1 MSPNTST
8 KPIINSLNNL
18 TTTPSATTKHSS
30 KPQDNSLQDTVT
42 QGTVVAAYG
51 KRFQVELL
59 DKKRISCVTRGKKT
73 DLACGDV
80 VTIKFTDK
88 HEGVVEST
96 LPRKTLLYR
105 SNAFKSK
112 MLAANVTQ
120 IIIVLAT
127 QPSFYEALL
136 NRCLIAA
143 EAADIKALIVLNKCD
158 LADNDDAKQ
167 KLKLY
172 TDLGYRVLSLSA
184 KEDISTLRPY
194 LQNEASILVGQSGMG
209 KSTIINALLPNEDVR
224 TREVSHVLDSGKHT
238 TTAAHLYHLD
248 EHSQL
253 IDSPGLQEFGLHHLS
268 TDELEHAFIEFRPFL
283 GKCRFNNCK
292 HLQEP
297 DCAITS
303 AVDAHIIT
311 SERLAIYKMLRLEI
325 SLQIPL

>member
-1 MSPNTST
+1 M
-8 KPIINSLNNL
+8 PITPPFLASL
-18 TTTPSATTKHSS
+18 
-30 KPQDNSLQDTVT
+30 

-51 KRFQVELL
+51 KRFQVELP

-80 VTIKFTDK
+80 VTIELTDK
-88 HEGVVEST
+88 HEGVIEAT
-96 LPRKTLLYR
+96 LTRKTLLYR

-112 MLAANVTQ
+112 ILAANVTQ

-143 EAADIKALIVLNKCD
+143 EAANIKPLIVLNKCD
-158 LADNDDAKQ
+158 LADSNEAKQ
-167 KLKLY
+167 KLALY
-172 TDLGYRVLSLSA
+172 TSLGYQVLTLSA
-184 KEDISTLRPY
+184 KEDISALKPY
-194 LQNEASILVGQSGMG
+194 LQGEASILVGQSGMG

-224 TREVSHVLDSGKHT
+224 TREVSHTLDSGKHT
-238 TTAAHLYHLD
+238 TTAAHLYHID
-248 EHSQL
+248 EYSQL

-297 DCAITS
+297 DCAIKD
-303 AVDAHIIT
+303 AVSNGQVT
-311 SERLAIYKMLRLEI
+311 SERLAIYQMLRTEI
-325 SLQIPL
+325 SH

>member
-1 MSPNTST
+1 
-8 KPIINSLNNL
+8 
-18 TTTPSATTKHSS
+18 
-30 KPQDNSLQDTVT
+30 
-42 QGTVVAAYG
+42 
-51 KRFQVELL
+51 
-59 DKKRISCVTRGKKT
+59 
-73 DLACGDV
+73 
-80 VTIKFTDK
+80 
-88 HEGVVEST
+88 
-96 LPRKTLLYR
+96 
-105 SNAFKSK
+105 
-112 MLAANVTQ
+112 MLASNVTQ

-143 EAADIKALIVLNKCD
+143 EAANIKALVVLNKCD

-167 KLKLY
+167 KLALY
-172 TDLGYRVLSLSA
+172 TGLGYQVLALSA
-184 KEDISTLRPY
+184 KEDISALRPY
-194 LQNEASILVGQSGMG
+194 LQGEASILVGQSGMG

-224 TREVSHVLDSGKHT
+224 TREVSLVLDSGKHT

-297 DCAITS
+297 DCAIKE
-303 AVDAHIIT
+303 AVIAGKI
-311 SERLAIYKMLRLEI
+311 SEERLAIYKMLRNEI
-325 SLQIPL
+325 

>member
-1 MSPNTST
+1 MHST
-8 KPIINSLNNL
+8 E
-18 TTTPSATTKHSS
+18 
-30 KPQDNSLQDTVT
+30 TVNIQAPL

-51 KRFQVELL
+51 KRFQVELN
-59 DKKRISCVTRGKKT
+59 DSKQRISCVTRGKKT

-80 VTIKFTDK
+80 VTIQLTDK

-136 NRCLIAA
+136 NRCIIAA
-143 EAADIKALIVLNKCD
+143 EAANIKVLIVLNKCD
-158 LADNDDAKQ
+158 LADNDGAKE
-167 KLKLY
+167 KLSFY
-172 TDLGYRVLSLSA
+172 ATLGYQVLSLSA
-184 KEDISTLRPY
+184 KQDISALRPY
-194 LQNEASILVGQSGMG
+194 LQGEVSILVGQSGMG
-209 KSTIINALLPNEDVR
+209 KSTMINALLPNEQVR
-224 TREVSHVLDSGKHT
+224 TQEVSHVLDSGKHT

-248 EHSQL
+248 ENSQL

-268 TDELEHAFIEFRPFL
+268 TGELEHAFVEFRPFL

-297 DCAITS
+297 DCAITTAS
-303 AVDAHIIT
+303 NQNMIT
-311 SERLAIYKMLRLEI
+311 AERLAIYRLIRTEI
-325 SLQIPL
+325 ER

>member
-1 MSPNTST
+1 MLTHNAV
-8 KPIINSLNNL
+8 KIDIIAPL
-18 TTTPSATTKHSS
+18 
-30 KPQDNSLQDTVT
+30 

-51 KRFQVELL
+51 KRFQVELA
-59 DKKRISCVTRGKKT
+59 DNKRISCVTRAKRT
-73 DLACGDV
+73 DLACGDI
-80 VTIKFTDK
+80 VTIQLTDK

-105 SNAFKSK
+105 SNAYKSK

-143 EAADIKALIVLNKCD
+143 EAANIKALIVLNKCD
-158 LADNDDAKQ
+158 LADNDNARQ
-167 KLKLY
+167 KLALY
-172 TDLGYRVLSLSA
+172 TSLGYQVLALSA

-194 LQNEASILVGQSGMG
+194 LQGEASILVGQSGMG
-209 KSTIINALLPNEDVR
+209 KSTIINSLLPDEDVR
-224 TREVSHVLDSGKHT
+224 TREVSEVLDSGKHT
-238 TTAAHLYHLD
+238 TTAAHLYHID
-248 EHSQL
+248 ESSQL

-268 TDELEHAFIEFRPFL
+268 TGELEHAFIEFRPFL

-297 DCAITS
+297 DCAIKE
-303 AVDAHIIT
+303 ALAINKIDPG
-311 SERLAIYKMLRLEI
+311 RLAVYQMLRTEI
-325 SLQIPL
+325 SR

>member
-1 MSPNTST
+1 L
-8 KPIINSLNNL
+8 PILRTEQAAAAHQEKLL
-18 TTTPSATTKHSS
+18 T
-30 KPQDNSLQDTVT
+30 
-42 QGTVVAAYG
+42 GTIVAAYG
-51 KRFQVELL
+51 KRFQVELA
-59 DKKRISCVTRGKKT
+59 DDQKRISCVTRGKKT
-73 DLACGDV
+73 DLACGDN
-80 VTIKFTDK
+80 VTLKLTDK
-88 HEGVVEST
+88 HEGVIEST

-143 EAADIKALIVLNKCD
+143 EAAGIKALIVLNKCD

-167 KLKLY
+167 KLALY
-172 TDLGYRVLSLSA
+172 TGLGYQVLALSA
-184 KEDISTLRPY
+184 TEDISALRPY
-194 LQNEASILVGQSGMG
+194 LQGEASILVGQSGMG
-209 KSTIINALLPNEDVR
+209 KSTIINALLPDADVR
-224 TREVSHVLDSGKHT
+224 TREVSLVLDSGKHT

-248 EHSQL
+248 AHSQL

-268 TDELEHAFIEFRPFL
+268 TDELEHAFIEFRPYL

-297 DCAITS
+297 DCAIKE
-303 AVDAHIIT
+303 AVASNKVT
-311 SERLAIYKMLRLEI
+311 PERLAIYQMLRTEI
-325 SLQIPL
+325 GA

>member
-1 MSPNTST
+1 MSQNTLT
-8 KPIINSLNNL
+8 KPIINLLNNL
-18 TTTPSATTKHSS
+18 TTPPTAATKKISLLNDSAIK
-30 KPQDNSLQDTVT
+30 
-42 QGTVVAAYG
+42 GTVVAAYG
-51 KRFQVELL
+51 KRFQVELA

-80 VTIKFTDK
+80 VTLKLTDK

-143 EAADIKALIVLNKCD
+143 EAENIKALIVLNKCD

-194 LQNEASILVGQSGMG
+194 LQNEVSILVGQSGMG
-209 KSTIINALLPNEDVR
+209 KSTIINALLPNENVR

-238 TTAAHLYHLD
+238 TTAAHLYHLN
-248 EHSQL
+248 EQSRL

-268 TDELEHAFIEFRPFL
+268 PDELEHAFIEFRPYL

-303 AVDAHIIT
+303 AVDNHRIT
-311 SERLAIYKMLRLEI
+311 PERLAIYKMLSLEI
-325 SLQIPL
+325 

>member
-1 MSPNTST
+1 
-8 KPIINSLNNL
+8 
-18 TTTPSATTKHSS
+18 
-30 KPQDNSLQDTVT
+30 LQRTI
-42 QGTVVAAYG
+42 VAAYG
-51 KRFQVELL
+51 KRFQVELTD

-73 DLACGDV
+73 DLACGDI
-80 VTIKFTDK
+80 VTIKLTDK
-88 HEGVVEST
+88 HEGVVETT

-143 EAADIKALIVLNKCD
+143 EAANIKALIVLNKCD

-167 KLKLY
+167 KLALY
-172 TDLGYRVLSLSA
+172 TALGYQVISLSA
-184 KEDISTLRPY
+184 KEDISSLRPY
-194 LQNEASILVGQSGMG
+194 LQDEASILVGQSGMG
-209 KSTIINALLPNEDVR
+209 KSTIINALLPNEAVR

-248 EHSQL
+248 EYSQL

-268 TDELEHAFIEFRPFL
+268 TDELEHAFVEFRPFL

-297 DCAITS
+297 DCAITE
-303 AVDAHIIT
+303 AVAANKIT
-311 SERLAIYKMLRLEI
+311 AERLAIYKMLRLEI
-325 SLQIPL
+325 KH

>member
-1 MSPNTST
+1 MDTST
-8 KPIINSLNNL
+8 INNANN
-18 TTTPSATTKHSS
+18 T
-30 KPQDNSLQDTVT
+30 QDKTRL
-42 QGTVVAAYG
+42 QGTIVAAYG
-51 KRFQVELL
+51 KRFQVELT
-59 DKKRISCVTRGKKT
+59 DGKSRISCVTRGKKT

-80 VTIKFTDK
+80 VLIKLTDK
-88 HEGVVEST
+88 HEGVIET
-96 LPRKTLLYR
+96 ILPRKTLLYR

-112 MLAANVTQ
+112 MLASNVTQ

-143 EAADIKALIVLNKCD
+143 EAANIKALVVLNKCD

-167 KLKLY
+167 KLALY
-172 TDLGYRVLSLSA
+172 MGLGYPVLALSA
-184 KEDISTLRPY
+184 KEDISALRPY
-194 LQNEASILVGQSGMG
+194 LQGEASILVGQSGMG

-224 TREVSHVLDSGKHT
+224 TREVSLVLDSGKHT

-248 EHSQL
+248 QYSQL

-297 DCAITS
+297 DCAIKE
-303 AVDAHIIT
+303 AVIAGKI
-311 SERLAIYKMLRLEI
+311 SEERLAIYKMLRNEI
-325 SLQIPL
+325 